1 MRILLLLG
9 LFLLPGIVSSQ
20 QTRASISKSEALIG
34 ERILLSF
41 SVPISKGQKIEF
53 VPEKKFLS
61 IAIMNDSGKVTNA
74 PLETMEILRP
84 FRDTIIDAEEGEIWT
99 GLYEVTIWDSGT
111 FIIQNKK
118 IKLGKERILFP
129 RITLTGKLAPVVNGI
144 ESYDIEE
151 YFSKLPEER
160 FTDLIWRF
168 LKEYGWIILIVIA
181 GILIWWIK
189 RRKQI
194 LSDRHIPTR
203 HELCLKEIDALS
215 AKKLWEKD
223 ATKEHYVDLSM
234 ILRSYLSD
242 CYSVNLTERTTKE
255 ALILLKK
262 KAVSKALFENINS
275 FLQEADLVKFAKFI
289 PQEKDI
295 LKHLD
300 LAKTIVNSV
309 ELTPGQ
315 DEV

>member
-1 MRILLLLG
+1 MRRLLLLG

-20 QTRASISKSEALIG
+20 QTRASISKIEALIG

-61 IAIMNDSGKVTNA
+61 IAIINDSGKVTNA
-74 PLETMEILRP
+74 PLETMEILKP
-84 FRDTIIDAEEGEIWT
+84 FRDTVIDAEGGEIWT
-99 GLYEVTIWDSGT
+99 GLYEVTVWDSGT

-118 IKLGKERILFP
+118 IKLGKESLVFP
-129 RITLTGKLAPVVNGI
+129 RITLTGRLAPVINSI

-160 FTDLIWRF
+160 LTDLIWRS
-168 LKEYGWIILIVIA
+168 LKAYGWIILIVLA
-181 GILIWWIK
+181 GIVIWWIK

-194 LSDRHIPTR
+194 LSDKHIPTR
-203 HELCLKEIDALS
+203 IELCLKEIDALS

-242 CYSVNLTERTTKE
+242 CYSVNLTERTTQE

-262 KAVSKALFENINS
+262 KAVSKALYENINS
-275 FLQEADLVKFAKFI
+275 FLEEADLVKFAKFI